1 MNPSVTRTLL
11 SLTLIFGAGLAPLS
25 GLVGTCSSQ
34 AQAAQVEQCG
44 GCCGTSTMSCCGQPA
59 VARDCACS
67 RPTSP
72 PVDPTQ
78 RDRSA
83 QRVEFRFVAIGS
95 DTGLAACDGNTTSR
109 LLELVTSSSSPTTRL
124 QAVLCRWLI

>member
-1 MNPSVTRTLL
+1 MSPSVTRKLL
-11 SLTLIFGAGLAPLS
+11 SLTLIFGAGVAPLS
-25 GLVGTCSSQ
+25 GFVGSCSSQ
-34 AQAAQVEQCG
+34 AQVEECG
-44 GCCGTSTMSCCGQPA
+44 GCCGTSTMSCCSQPT

-78 RDRSA
+78 RDRST
-83 QRVEFRFVAIGS
+83 QRVEFRFVATGS
-95 DTGLAACDGNTTSR
+95 DAGLAACDGNTTSR
-109 LLELVTSSSSPTTRL
+109 LSELVTSTSSPTTRL